1 MDNLASHTELQLL
14 DQLKNGSEAAFT
26 DLYNCY
32 HRGIY
37 MYLLNFVKLP
47 SLAEDIVH
55 EVFMKLWE
63 ARERITITTSFSAY
77 LYRISRN
84 KAIDA
89 LKKISKDAALRKEI
103 LEYMDPG
110 IMAFEP
116 ERKAAGHYE
125 DIYRSAIA
133 RLSPQRQ
140 KIFILC
146 KEKGKTYEEVA
157 MELGISRNTV
167 KEHMVQSLRFLRNY
181 FTEKGQLALVVI
193 VLGGFF

>member
-1 MDNLASHTELQLL
+1 MDNPALHTELQLL
-14 DQLKNGSEAAFT
+14 DQLKHGSEAAFT
-26 DLYNCY
+26 DLYNRY

-37 MYLLNFVKLP
+37 MYLLDFVKLP

-103 LEYMDPG
+103 LEYMNPG

-116 ERKAAGHYE
+116 ERKTLSHYE
-125 DIYRSAIA
+125 DMYRSAVA
-133 RLSPQRQ
+133 QLTPQRQ

-181 FTEKGQLALVVI
+181 FAEKDQLALAII
-193 VLGGFF
+193 VLGSFF

>member
-1 MDNLASHTELQLL
+1 
-14 DQLKNGSEAAFT
+14 
-26 DLYNCY
+26 
-32 HRGIY
+32 
-37 MYLLNFVKLP
+37 
-47 SLAEDIVH
+47 
-55 EVFMKLWE
+55 
-63 ARERITITTSFSAY
+63 
-77 LYRISRN
+77 
-84 KAIDA
+84 
-89 LKKISKDAALRKEI
+89 
-103 LEYMDPG
+103 MDPG

-193 VLGGFF
+193 MLGGFF

>member
-1 MDNLASHTELQLL
+1 LDNLASHTELQLL

-26 DLYNCY
+26 DLYNRY

-193 VLGGFF
+193 MLGGFF